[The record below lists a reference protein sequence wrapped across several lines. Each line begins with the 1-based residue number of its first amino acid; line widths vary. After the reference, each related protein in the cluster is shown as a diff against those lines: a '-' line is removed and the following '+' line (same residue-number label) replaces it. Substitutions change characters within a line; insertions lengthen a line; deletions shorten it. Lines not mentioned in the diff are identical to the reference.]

1 MPLVRSLPSLM
12 LKKSL
17 TVLVMC
23 LLVFLF
29 IMPTPFSVHAEE
41 PTVKD
46 SYPDEKPDSQNDVG
60 EKEDRTEYQPP
71 ESKSL
76 GWILVKLVFYTL
88 LILVMIYAL
97 IKFLAIKQKKLQPN
111 QAVKLMGG
119 TPLGNNKSLQLVKV
133 GEKVYL
139 LGVADQVTLIKEFSE
154 TDEITSIESDLET
167 QPTLFTSPLVKFAN
181 TVVDF
186 SKEKVRN
193 RVETK
198 PTGNFEQLFKQS
210 LSKQKAKQ
218 DQITQDLNEADEE
231 KDGKST

>member
-1 MPLVRSLPSLM
+1 M

-17 TVLVMC
+17 TVLVMS
-23 LLVFLF
+23 LLFSLF
-29 IMPTPFSVHAEE
+29 ITLTPFSVHAEDPNVTEWFKKEE
-41 PTVKD
+41 PNGKSGV
-46 SYPDEKPDSQNDVG
+46 ND
-60 EKEDRTEYQPP
+60 KEDSTEYQPP

-133 GEKVYL
+133 GDKVYL
-139 LGVADQVTLIKEFSE
+139 LGVADQVTLIKEFSA
-154 TDEITSIESDLET
+154 TDEINRIESDLET
-167 QPTLFTSPLVKFAN
+167 QPTLFSSPVANFTN
-181 TVVDF
+181 TVVNF
-186 SKEKVRN
+186 SKEKLRN
-193 RVETK
+193 HMETK